1 MQMNE
6 TIMYMH
12 VHITVLFKNFGKC
25 TLGRKKRQYSKY
37 SILNDEKALLKGIV
51 KIITLQNYYH
61 YNLFVYCLTY
71 R

>member
-1 MQMNE
+1 
-6 TIMYMH
+6 MYMH

-37 SILNDEKALLKGIV
+37 SILNDEKALLKGVV

-61 YNLFVYCLTY
+61 YICILFVI
-71 R
+71 